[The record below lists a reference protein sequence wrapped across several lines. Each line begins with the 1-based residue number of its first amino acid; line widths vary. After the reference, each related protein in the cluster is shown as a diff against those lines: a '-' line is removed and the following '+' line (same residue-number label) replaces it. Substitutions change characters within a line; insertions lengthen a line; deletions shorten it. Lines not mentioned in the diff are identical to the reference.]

1 MRPRIY
7 LAILLLI
14 IPFQASLIDR
24 MSLGGIKPDLA
35 LAILFIIG
43 LLTGPTEAAL
53 AGIAIG
59 LVQDIGSASLIGFSG
74 MTRGLEGLAA
84 GLLGSRVLDFSSPVI
99 VLFLAAFS
107 MAEGILI
114 SLFMQITYG
123 DVPFLSMLVGRIL
136 PQALYTS
143 ILGLVLLKLIGK
155 KNILPL
161 LMRRDFQKE

>member
-35 LAILFIIG
+35 LAVLFIIG
-43 LLTGPTEAAL
+43 LVTGPTEAAL

-107 MAEGILI
+107 LAEGILVF
-114 SLFMQITYG
+114 LFMQITYG

-143 ILGLVLLKLIGK
+143 ILGLLLLQLIGK

>member
-1 MRPRIY
+1 MKPRVY
-7 LAILLLI
+7 LAILVLI
-14 IPFQASLIDR
+14 IPFQASLIEP

-35 LAILFIIG
+35 LAVLYIIG
-43 LLTGPTEAAL
+43 LLTGPMEAAL
-53 AGIAIG
+53 AGMAFG

-74 MTRGLEGLAA
+74 MIRGMEGLAA
-84 GLLGSRVLDFSSPVI
+84 GLLGSRVRDFTSPII

-107 MAEGILI
+107 LAEGILI
-114 SLFMQITYG
+114 ALFLQVTYG
-123 DVPFLSMLVGRIL
+123 DVPFLSMLGGRIL

-143 ILGLVLLKLIGK
+143 ILGLLLLQLIGK

>member
-1 MRPRIY
+1 MKPRVY
-7 LAILLLI
+7 FAILLLI
-14 IPFQASLIDR
+14 IPFQASLIEP

-35 LAILFIIG
+35 LAVLYIVG

-53 AGIAIG
+53 AGMAIG
-59 LVQDIGSASLIGFSG
+59 VVQDVGSASLIGFSG

-107 MAEGILI
+107 LVEGILI
-114 SLFMQITYG
+114 ALFLQVTYG
-123 DVPFLSMLVGRIL
+123 DVPFLSMLGVSML

-143 ILGLVLLKLIGK
+143 ILGLLLLQLIRK
-155 KNILPL
+155 KNIFPM